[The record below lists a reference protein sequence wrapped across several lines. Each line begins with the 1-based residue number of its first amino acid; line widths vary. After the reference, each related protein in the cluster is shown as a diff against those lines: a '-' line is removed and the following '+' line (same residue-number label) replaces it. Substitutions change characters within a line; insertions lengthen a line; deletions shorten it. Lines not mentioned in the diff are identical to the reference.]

1 MGRQERDDGTAWIP
15 PSYEP
20 KRLSSYTCVESRAQV
35 RAAQQMWHLRDSS
48 RAARDEQE
56 SASEPLQH
64 RSSCRQQRGAGLKA
78 PLAPTH
84 SQHQLLPPFVTFPT
98 RHPRPRDA
106 HPKGTAIS
114 KAPRGAPGVV
124 VSPCHPTSPPATFN
138 LRSGRR
144 KLAGGTRHQQPP
156 SPSVEF

>member
-20 KRLSSYTCVESRAQV
+20 KRFSYTCVESRAQV

-48 RAARDEQE
+48 RAARDELE
-56 SASEPLQH
+56 SASEPLRQ
-64 RSSCRQQRGAGLKA
+64 RRQQRGAGPKA
-78 PLAPTH
+78 PLAPTR
-84 SQHQLLPPFVTFPT
+84 SQHQLLPPFVAFPT
-98 RHPRPRDA
+98 HHPRPRGA

-138 LRSGRR
+138 LRSGGR